1 MDIHMLLTLIF
12 GSVMFI
18 FLVIAYLL
26 YRRDQKIKN
35 DCTEKTKG
43 KVVQY
48 SWQSSRAP
56 VVEYVVDGVAY
67 KKALYYSYISHF
79 HTPFSS
85 PKVRAKDNLL
95 DTKLRLRGNT
105 MVSLYTL
112 MRDHFPIGSEMI
124 VYYNPKQPKLAY
136 VERYAPNYFWKIF
149 LGLCGIFS
157 VIIIVTWLL

>member
-1 MDIHMLLTLIF
+1 MDIDILLTLIF

-18 FLVIAYLL
+18 FLIIAYLL
-26 YRRDQKIKN
+26 YRQDQKIKN
-35 DCTEKTKG
+35 DCTEKIKE
-43 KVVQY
+43 KVVKY

-67 KKALYYSYISHF
+67 KKALYCSYISHF

-85 PKVRAKDNLL
+85 PKVRAKDSLL

-112 MRDHFPIGSEMI
+112 MCDHFPIGSEMI
-124 VYYNPKQPKLAY
+124 
-136 VERYAPNYFWKIF
+136 
-149 LGLCGIFS
+149 
-157 VIIIVTWLL
+157 

>member
-1 MDIHMLLTLIF
+1 IF

-18 FLVIAYLL
+18 SLVIAYLL
-26 YRRDQKIKN
+26 YRREQRLKN
-35 DCTEKTKG
+35 ACTEKTKG

-67 KKALYYSYISHF
+67 KKALYYSYVSHF
-79 HTPFSS
+79 RTPFSS
-85 PKVRAKDNLL
+85 PKVRVKDNLL
-95 DTKLRLRGNT
+95 DTKLRLKGNT

-112 MRDHFPIGSEMI
+112 MRDHFPMGSEMI
-124 VYYNPKQPKLAY
+124 VYYNPKQPKIAY
-136 VERYAPNYFWKIF
+136 VERYAPNYLWKVF
-149 LGLCGIFS
+149 LGLCGLFL